1 MKRLRMSEETA
12 GCTLEE
18 ECARPRAQQR
28 ETANKPWKTWL
39 RRDSPNLL
47 RPGTGAVRRRPSCG
61 LGRNAWW
68 KIITRLL
75 LAGLGAMLLLT
86 LLGPVLVSFVPLPP
100 ALFLPPPPTVEWLD
114 RNGEPLRLTRDGDRP
129 FQQLASLPEIPQAL
143 VSATLA
149 AEDSRFWSHHG
160 VDWRADLRA
169 AWQLIWNRRIISGAS
184 TITQQTIKL
193 GASRPRTVKTKIIE
207 TLQALRLE
215 QVWDKQRILTEYLNR
230 VDYGNY
236 NRGCVAAARFYF
248 AKPPRDLSAAECALL
263 AGLPQSPARLNPR
276 AHFAAARR
284 RQVWILTRMSA
295 EGWLTGDEFR
305 RAWREPLRLAR
316 GGRAFAAPH
325 FVDLLL
331 EQGGVA
337 AGSPVVRTTLDLP
350 LNRFAGQTLRRR
362 LDALQAEHAGEGAI
376 VVIEN
381 QTGNVLALVGSRD
394 YFSAR
399 AGQVN
404 GAWAPRS
411 TGSALKPFLYWL
423 AFAKGATPASIVAD
437 VPTDFATSTGL
448 FSPVN
453 YDRHCY
459 GPERYRMALANSLN
473 ISAVKV
479 LDSVGGAAPLL
490 DLLRRCRL
498 STLTQADDH
507 YGLGLAIGNAEA
519 RLLELANAY
528 ACLARLG
535 VCLPYRLAPSAPG
548 QNAGVRVGDADAA
561 WLIADILS
569 DNDARAAAFG
579 PESSLRFDFPVA
591 CKTGT
596 SSDFRDNWA
605 FGYTPEFTV
614 GVWVGNFDGSPMRH
628 ISGVTGAAPILHD
641 LFAYL
646 HDHCGTSWYA
656 RPAGIVERGIDPLTG
671 KLSSRPDAVNEK
683 FTEHLPPPASE
694 MTDYDIAGRVRL
706 GPEYRDWLA
715 GADNWLAGRAVLRD
729 TAPGL
734 RVTFPLSGAILF
746 LDPDLP
752 DHGRQLY
759 LSAEGSDQAEWSSDS
774 LECRQQGG
782 RSVAL
787 LALGRHE
794 LTVRDPQTGATRQTW
809 IEVKER

>member
-1 MKRLRMSEETA
+1 MKNRGA
-12 GCTLEE
+12 N
-18 ECARPRAQQR
+18 PR
-28 ETANKPWKTWL
+28 WKFI
-39 RRDSPNLL
+39 
-47 RPGTGAVRRRPSCG
+47 
-61 LGRNAWW
+61 
-68 KIITRLL
+68 KRLL
-75 LAGLGAMLLLT
+75 LAGLGATILLT
-86 LLGPVLVSFVPLPP
+86 LIGPVLVAFVPLPP
-100 ALFLPPPPTVEWLD
+100 ALFTPPPPAVEWLD
-114 RNGEPLRLTRDGDRP
+114 RNGEPLRLTRDGGQP
-129 FQQLASLPEIPQAL
+129 FQQLASLSEIPQAL

-169 AWQLIWNRRIISGAS
+169 AWQLLRNRRVISGAS

-193 GASRPRTVKTKIIE
+193 SAPRTRTFKAKIIE
-207 TLQALRLE
+207 SAQALRLE
-215 QVWDKQRILTEYLNR
+215 QIWDKQRILTEYLNR

-236 NRGCVAAARFYF
+236 NRGCVAAAQFYF
-248 AKPPRDLSAAECALL
+248 AKPPRDLSTAECALL
-263 AGLPQSPARLNPR
+263 AGLPQSPSRLNPR

-284 RQVWILTRMSA
+284 RQEWILTRMSGA
-295 EGWLTGDEFR
+295 GWLTGDEFQ
-305 RAWREPLRLAR
+305 RASREPLRLAQ
-316 GGRAFAAPH
+316 GGHVFEAPH

-331 EQGGVA
+331 EQGGMA
-337 AGSPVVRTTLDLP
+337 AGNPGIRTTLDLR
-350 LNRFAGQTLRRR
+350 LNRFAGQTLRRQ
-362 LDALQAEHAGEGAI
+362 LDALQAEHASDGAI

-381 QTGNVLALVGSRD
+381 PTGNVLALVGSGD

-399 AGQVN
+399 SGQVD

-423 AFAKGATPASIVAD
+423 AFEKGATPASVVAD
-437 VPTDFATSTGL
+437 VPTDFAASTGL

-459 GPERYRMALANSLN
+459 GPVRYRLALANSLN
-473 ISAVKV
+473 IPAVKV
-479 LDSVGGAAPLL
+479 LDSIGGAGPLL

-498 STLTQADDH
+498 STLTHPDDF

-535 VCLPYRLAPSAPG
+535 VSQPYRLVPSAPG
-548 QNAGVRVGDADAA
+548 HNAGERVGDADAA

-569 DNDARAAAFG
+569 DNDARAEAFG

-628 ISGVTGAAPILHD
+628 ISGVTGAAPILHE
-641 LFAYL
+641 LFDYL
-646 HDHCGTSWYA
+646 HGHYGTSWYA
-656 RPAGIVERGIDPLTG
+656 RPADIVERGVDPLTG
-671 KLSSRPDAVNEK
+671 KLSSERDAVNEK
-683 FTEHLPPPASE
+683 FMARLPPPASGPG
-694 MTDYDIAGRVRL
+694 DYDGAGRVRL
-706 GPEYRDWLA
+706 GPEYREWLA

-729 TAPGL
+729 TATGL
-734 RVTFPLSGAILF
+734 RVTFPLPGTVLF

-752 DHGRQLY
+752 DHGRRLY
-759 LSAEGSDQAEWSSDS
+759 LSAEGADRAEWSSDS
-774 LECRQQGG
+774 LECLRQGG
-782 RSVAL
+782 RSLAL

-794 LTVRDPQTGATRQTW
+794 LTVRDPGTGATRQTW

>member
-1 MKRLRMSEETA
+1 MKNPGA
-12 GCTLEE
+12 N
-18 ECARPRAQQR
+18 PR
-28 ETANKPWKTWL
+28 
-39 RRDSPNLL
+39 
-47 RPGTGAVRRRPSCG
+47 
-61 LGRNAWW
+61 W
-68 KIITRLL
+68 KIIKRLL
-75 LAGLGAMLLLT
+75 LAGLGVMILLT
-86 LLGPVLVSFVPLPP
+86 LIVPILVSFVPLPP
-100 ALFLPPPPTVEWLD
+100 ALFTPPPPTVELLD
-114 RNGEPLRLTRDGDRP
+114 RNGEPLRLTREGDRP
-129 FQQLASLPEIPQAL
+129 FQQSAPLSEIPQAL

-169 AWQLIWNRRIISGAS
+169 AWQMIWNRRIISGAS
-184 TITQQTIKL
+184 TITQQLIKL
-193 GASRPRTVKTKIIE
+193 STPRPRTFKAKIIE
-207 TLQALRLE
+207 TAQALRLE

-236 NRGCVAAARFYF
+236 NRGCVAAAQFYF
-248 AKPPRDLSAAECALL
+248 AKSPRDLSTAECALL

-276 AHFAAARR
+276 VHFAAARR
-284 RQVWILTRMSA
+284 RQEWILTRMSA
-295 EGWLTGDEFR
+295 ARWLTEDEFQ
-305 RAWREPLRLAR
+305 RALREPLRLAQ
-316 GGRAFAAPH
+316 GGHVFEAPH

-331 EQGGVA
+331 EQDEVA
-337 AGSPVVRTTLDLP
+337 AGTPSVRTTLDLG
-350 LNRFAGQTLRRR
+350 LNRFAGQTLRRQ

-381 QTGNVLALVGSRD
+381 QTGDVLALVGSRD
-394 YFSAR
+394 YFSAQS
-399 AGQVN
+399 GQVD
-404 GAWAPRS
+404 GAYAPRS

-423 AFAKGATPASIVAD
+423 AFEKGATPASIVAD

-459 GPERYRMALANSLN
+459 GPVRYRVALANSLN

-479 LDSVGGAAPLL
+479 LDSLGGAAPLL

-498 STLTQADDH
+498 STLTHADDY

-528 ACLARLG
+528 ACLAHLG
-535 VCLPYRLAPSAPG
+535 VCQPYRLVPSAPG
-548 QNAGVRVGDADAA
+548 QNTGERVGDADAA

-579 PESSLRFDFPVA
+579 PESSLRFDFQVA

-614 GVWVGNFDGSPMRH
+614 GVWVGNFDNSPMRR

-641 LFAYL
+641 LFDYL
-646 HDHCGTSWYA
+646 HDYYGTSWYP
-656 RPAGIVERGIDPLTG
+656 RPANIVERGIDPLTG
-671 KLSSRPDAVNEK
+671 KLSSKRDPVNEK
-683 FTEHLPPPASE
+683 FMAHLLPPADGPG
-694 MTDYDIAGRVRL
+694 DYDDVGRVRL
-706 GPEYRDWLA
+706 GPEYREWLA
-715 GADNWLAGRAVLRD
+715 SSDNWLAGRAVLRD
-729 TAPGL
+729 TAPTL
-734 RVTFPLSGAILF
+734 RITFPLPGTVLF

-752 DHGRQLY
+752 DHGRRLY
-759 LSAEGSDQAEWSSDS
+759 LSAEGTDEAEWSSDS
-774 LECRQQGG
+774 LECSRQGR
-782 RSVAL
+782 RSVAF
-787 LALGRHE
+787 LASGRHE
-794 LTVRDPQTGATRQTW
+794 LTVRDPRAGVTRLTW

>member
-1 MKRLRMSEETA
+1 MKSPLANPRWKILKRLFLTGLCVMI
-12 GCTLEE
+12 
-18 ECARPRAQQR
+18 
-28 ETANKPWKTWL
+28 
-39 RRDSPNLL
+39 LL
-47 RPGTGAVRRRPSCG
+47 ILV
-61 LGRNAWW
+61 
-68 KIITRLL
+68 
-75 LAGLGAMLLLT
+75 
-86 LLGPVLVSFVPLPP
+86 GPILVSFVPLPP
-100 ALFLPPPPTVEWLD
+100 ALFTTPPPTVELLD
-114 RNGEPLRLTRDGDRP
+114 RNGEPLRLTREGERP
-129 FQQLASLPEIPQAL
+129 FQQLASLSEIPQTL

-184 TITQQTIKL
+184 TITQQLIKL
-193 GASRPRTVKTKIIE
+193 SAHRPRTFRAKIIE
-207 TLQALRLE
+207 TAQALRLE
-215 QVWDKQRILTEYLNR
+215 QVWEKQRILTEYLNR

-236 NRGCVAAARFYF
+236 NRGCVEAAQFYF
-248 AKPPRDLSAAECALL
+248 AKPLRDLSTAECALL

-284 RQVWILTRMSA
+284 RQEWILTRMHK
-295 EGWLTGDEFR
+295 EGWLAEDEFQ
-305 RAWREPLRLAR
+305 RASREPLRLAQ
-316 GGRAFAAPH
+316 GGRVFEAPH

-331 EQGGVA
+331 EQGTVT
-337 AGSPVVRTTLDLP
+337 AGNPGVRTTLDLP
-350 LNRFAGQTLRRR
+350 LNRFAGQTLRRQ

-394 YFSAR
+394 YFSAQS
-399 AGQVN
+399 GQVN
-404 GAWAPRS
+404 GAYAPRS

-423 AFAKGATPASIVAD
+423 AFEKGATPASIVAD

-459 GPERYRMALANSLN
+459 GPVRYRVALANSLN

-479 LDSVGGAAPLL
+479 LDSLGGAAPLL
-490 DLLRRCRL
+490 ELLRRCRL
-498 STLTQADDH
+498 TTLTHADDY

-535 VCLPYRLAPSAPG
+535 DVQPYRLIPSAAG
-548 QNAGVRVGDADAA
+548 QNAGKRVGDADAA
-561 WLIADILS
+561 WLIGDILS
-569 DNDARAAAFG
+569 DNDARAEAFG

-641 LFAYL
+641 LFDYL
-646 HDHCGTSWYA
+646 HNHYGTSWYA
-656 RPAGIVERGIDPLTG
+656 LPADIMERAIDLLTG
-671 KLSSRPDAVNEK
+671 KLSSQSDAVGEK
-683 FTEHLPPPASE
+683 FIAHALPLANEPG
-694 MTDYDIAGRVRL
+694 DYDDAGRVRL
-706 GPEYRDWLA
+706 GPEYREWLA
-715 GADNWLAGRAVLRD
+715 GADNWLTGRAVLRN
-729 TAPGL
+729 TAPTL
-734 RVTFPLSGAILF
+734 RITFPLPGTILF
-746 LDPDLP
+746 LDADLP
-752 DHGRQLY
+752 DHGRRLY
-759 LSAEGSDQAEWSSDS
+759 LSADGADGAEWSSDS
-774 LECRQQGG
+774 LECRRQNG
-782 RSVAL
+782 RSLVL
-787 LALGRHE
+787 LELGRHE
-794 LTVRDPQTGATRQTW
+794 LTVRVPRTGSTRQTW

>member
-1 MKRLRMSEETA
+1 MKSLRA
-12 GCTLEE
+12 N
-18 ECARPRAQQR
+18 PR
-28 ETANKPWKTWL
+28 WKMT
-39 RRDSPNLL
+39 
-47 RPGTGAVRRRPSCG
+47 
-61 LGRNAWW
+61 
-68 KIITRLL
+68 KRLL
-75 LAGLGAMLLLT
+75 LTGLGVMILLT
-86 LLGPVLVSFVPLPP
+86 LIAPILVSFVPLPP
-100 ALFLPPPPTVEWLD
+100 ALFTAPPPAVELLD

-129 FQQLASLPEIPQAL
+129 FQQFAPLSEIPQAL

-193 GASRPRTVKTKIIE
+193 SAPRSRTFKAKIIE
-207 TLQALRLE
+207 TVQALRLE

-248 AKPPRDLSAAECALL
+248 AKPPRDLSTAECALL

-284 RQVWILTRMSA
+284 RQEWILTRMSA
-295 EGWLTGDEFR
+295 ARWLTEDEFQ
-305 RAWREPLRLAR
+305 RALREPLRLAQ
-316 GGRAFAAPH
+316 GGHVFEAPH

-331 EQGGVA
+331 EQDEVA
-337 AGSPVVRTTLDLP
+337 AGTPSVRTTLDLG
-350 LNRFAGQTLRRR
+350 LNRFAGQTLRRQ

-394 YFSAR
+394 YFSAQS
-399 AGQVN
+399 GQVD
-404 GAWAPRS
+404 GAYAPRS

-423 AFAKGATPASIVAD
+423 AFEQGATPASIVAD

-459 GPERYRMALANSLN
+459 GPVRYRVALANSLN

-479 LDSVGGAAPLL
+479 LDSLGGAGPLL
-490 DLLRRCRL
+490 NLLRRCRI
-498 STLTQADDH
+498 STLTRADDY
-507 YGLGLAIGNAEA
+507 YGLGVAIGNAEA

-535 VCLPYRLAPSAPG
+535 VCQPYHLVPSDPG
-548 QNAGVRVGDADAA
+548 QNTGERVGDVTAA

-569 DNDARAAAFG
+569 DNDARAEAFG

-641 LFAYL
+641 LFDYL
-646 HDHCGTSWYA
+646 HDHYGTSWYA
-656 RPAGIVERGIDPLTG
+656 RPADIVERGVDPLTG
-671 KLSSRPDAVNEK
+671 KLSSRQDAVSEK
-683 FTEHLPPPASE
+683 FMPNALPPAN
-694 MTDYDIAGRVRL
+694 TTGDYDEAGRVRL
-706 GPEYRDWLA
+706 GPEYREWLA
-715 GADNWLAGRAVLRD
+715 GADNWLTGRAVLRH
-729 TAPGL
+729 TAPTL
-734 RVTFPLSGAILF
+734 HVTFPLPGTILY

-752 DHGRQLY
+752 DHGRRLY
-759 LSAEGSDQAEWSSDS
+759 LSVQGEDEAEWSSDS
-774 LECRQQGG
+774 LECLRQDG
-782 RSVAL
+782 RSLAL

-794 LTVRDPQTGATRQTW
+794 LTVRDPRTGATHQTW
-809 IEVKER
+809 IEVKAR

>member
-1 MKRLRMSEETA
+1 MKNWGA
-12 GCTLEE
+12 N
-18 ECARPRAQQR
+18 PRWEIKKQ
-28 ETANKPWKTWL
+28 
-39 RRDSPNLL
+39 
-47 RPGTGAVRRRPSCG
+47 
-61 LGRNAWW
+61 
-68 KIITRLL
+68 LL
-75 LAGLGAMLLLT
+75 LTGLGAMILLT
-86 LLGPVLVSFVPLPP
+86 TCAPVLISFVPLPP
-100 ALFLPPPPTVEWLD
+100 ALFNPPPPAVELLD
-114 RNGEPLRLTRDGDRP
+114 RNDEPLRLTRDSDRP
-129 FQQLASLPEIPQAL
+129 FQLCAGLPEMPQAL

-184 TITQQTIKL
+184 TITQQLIKL
-193 GASRPRTVKTKIIE
+193 SAPRPRTFKAKIIE
-207 TLQALRLE
+207 TAQALRLE

-236 NRGCVAAARFYF
+236 NCGCVAAAQYYF
-248 AKPPRDLSAAECALL
+248 AKRPRDMSTAECALL
-263 AGLPQSPARLNPR
+263 AGLPQSPSRLNPR
-276 AHFAAARR
+276 AHFARAHR
-284 RQVWILTRMSA
+284 RQVWILTRMREA
-295 EGWLTGDEFR
+295 GWLTGNEFQ
-305 RAWREPLRLAR
+305 RALREPLRLAH
-316 GGRAFAAPH
+316 GGRVFEAPH

-337 AGSPVVRTTLDLP
+337 AGNPSVRTTLDLR
-350 LNRFAGQTLRRR
+350 LDRFAGQTLRRQ
-362 LDALQAEHAGEGAI
+362 LGTLQAQHAGEGAI

-394 YFSAR
+394 YFSVQS
-399 AGQVN
+399 GQVD

-423 AFAKGATPASIVAD
+423 AFERGATPASIVAD
-437 VPTDFATSTGL
+437 VPTDFATATGL

-459 GPERYRMALANSLN
+459 GPVRYRVALANSLN
-473 ISAVKV
+473 ISAVQV
-479 LDSVGGAAPLL
+479 LDSLGGAAPLL

-498 STLTQADDH
+498 STLTRADNY

-535 VCLPYRLAPSAPG
+535 VCQPYRLVPSAPG
-548 QNAGVRVGDADAA
+548 ENTGQRVGDAGAA
-561 WLIADILS
+561 YLITDILS

-596 SSDFRDNWA
+596 SSNFRDNWA

-641 LFAYL
+641 LFDYL
-646 HDHCGTSWYA
+646 HDHYGTSWYA
-656 RPAGIVERGIDPLTG
+656 RPADIVERGIDPVTG
-671 KLSSRPDAVNEK
+671 KVSSRRDAVNEI
-683 FTEHLPPPASE
+683 FMAHALPPGSGAG
-694 MTDYDIAGRVRL
+694 DYDGAGRVRL
-706 GPEYRDWLA
+706 SPEYREWL
-715 GADNWLAGRAVLRD
+715 GSADNWLAGRAVMRD
-729 TAPGL
+729 TAQSL
-734 RVTFPLSGAILF
+734 RVTFPLPGTILF

-759 LSAEGSDQAEWSSDS
+759 LSAEGTDEAEWTSDS
-774 LECRQQGG
+774 LECRRQGG
-782 RSVAL
+782 RSLAL

-794 LTVRDPQTGATRQTW
+794 LAVRDPRTGATRQTW

>member
-1 MKRLRMSEETA
+1 MKK
-12 GCTLEE
+12 
-18 ECARPRAQQR
+18 PRAKSR
-28 ETANKPWKTWL
+28 
-39 RRDSPNLL
+39 
-47 RPGTGAVRRRPSCG
+47 
-61 LGRNAWW
+61 W
-68 KIITRLL
+68 KIAKRLL
-75 LAGLGAMLLLT
+75 LTALGVTILLMLVE
-86 LLGPVLVSFVPLPP
+86 PILVSFVPLPP
-100 ALFLPPPPTVEWLD
+100 ALFTPPPPAVALLD
-114 RNGEPLRLTRDGDRP
+114 RHGDPLRLTRDGDRP
-129 FQQLASLPEIPQAL
+129 FQQPASLSEIPQAL

-193 GASRPRTVKTKIIE
+193 SALRPRTFKAKIIE
-207 TLQALRLE
+207 TAQALRLE

-236 NRGCVAAARFYF
+236 NRGCAAAAQFYF
-248 AKPPRDLSAAECALL
+248 AKPLRDLSTAECALL

-284 RQVWILTRMSA
+284 RQEWILTRMHQQ
-295 EGWLTGDEFR
+295 GWLAEDEFQ
-305 RAWREPLRLAR
+305 RALPEPLRLAQ
-316 GGRAFAAPH
+316 GGRVFEAPH

-331 EQGGVA
+331 EQGGAA
-337 AGSPVVRTTLDLP
+337 AGNSSLRTTLDLP
-350 LNRFAGQTLRRR
+350 LNRFAGQTLRRQ
-362 LDALQAEHAGEGAI
+362 LDALQAEHAGEGSI

-394 YFSAR
+394 YFSPQS
-399 AGQVN
+399 GQVN
-404 GAWAPRS
+404 GAYAPRS

-423 AFAKGATPASIVAD
+423 AFAKGATPASVVAD

-453 YDRHCY
+453 YDCHCY
-459 GPERYRMALANSLN
+459 GPVRYRVALANSLN

-479 LDSVGGAAPLL
+479 LDSLGGAGPLL

-498 STLTQADDH
+498 STLTHADDY

-528 ACLARLG
+528 SCLARLG
-535 VCLPYRLAPSAPG
+535 VCQPYRLVPSAPG
-548 QNAGVRVGDADAA
+548 QDAGERVGNADAA

-569 DNDARAAAFG
+569 DNDARAEAFG

-614 GVWVGNFDGSPMRH
+614 GVWVGNFDNSPMRH

-641 LFAYL
+641 LFDYL
-646 HDHCGTSWYA
+646 HGHYGTSWYD
-656 RPAGIVERGIDPLTG
+656 RPADIVTRGIDPLTG

-683 FTEHLPPPASE
+683 FIAHLLPPANAAG
-694 MTDYDIAGRVRL
+694 DYDDVGRVRL
-706 GPEYRDWLA
+706 GPEYREWLA
-715 GADNWLAGRAVLRD
+715 GADNWLAGRAVPRD
-729 TAPGL
+729 TASNL
-734 RVTFPLSGAILF
+734 RVTFPLPGTILF

-752 DHGRQLY
+752 DHGRRLF
-759 LSAEGSDQAEWSSDS
+759 LSAEGTDEADWTSDS
-774 LECRQQGG
+774 LECLRQNG
-782 RSVAL
+782 RSLAL
-787 LALGRHE
+787 LKLGRHE
-794 LTVRDPQTGATRQTW
+794 LTVRDPRTGATRQTW
-809 IEVKER
+809 IAVKER

>member
-1 MKRLRMSEETA
+1 MKRL
-12 GCTLEE
+12 LI
-18 ECARPRAQQR
+18 
-28 ETANKPWKTWL
+28 
-39 RRDSPNLL
+39 
-47 RPGTGAVRRRPSCG
+47 TGLCVT
-61 LGRNAWW
+61 
-68 KIITRLL
+68 I
-75 LAGLGAMLLLT
+75 
-86 LLGPVLVSFVPLPP
+86 VLILIEPILISFVPLPP
-100 ALFLPPPPTVEWLD
+100 VLFTPPPPTVELLD
-114 RNGEPLRLTRDGDRP
+114 RNGESLRLSRDGDHP
-129 FQQLASLPEIPQAL
+129 FQQSASLSEIPQAL

-160 VDWRADLRA
+160 VDWRADVRA

-193 GASRPRTVKTKIIE
+193 SAPRLRTFRAKIIE
-207 TLQALRLE
+207 TAQALRLE

-236 NRGCVAAARFYF
+236 NRGCVAAAQFYF
-248 AKPPRDLSAAECALL
+248 AKPLRDLSTSECALL
-263 AGLPQSPARLNPR
+263 AGLPQSPARLNPH
-276 AHFAAARR
+276 AQFAAARR
-284 RQVWILTRMSA
+284 RQEWILTRMSGA
-295 EGWLTGDEFR
+295 GWLAEDEFQ
-305 RAWREPLRLAR
+305 RALQEPLRLAQ
-316 GGRAFAAPH
+316 GSRAFEAPH

-331 EQGGVA
+331 EHGGVA
-337 AGSPVVRTTLDLP
+337 AGNSSVRTTLDLP
-350 LNRFAGQTLRRR
+350 LNRFAGQILRNQ

-394 YFSAR
+394 YFSAQS
-399 AGQVN
+399 GQVD
-404 GAWAPRS
+404 GAYAPRS

-423 AFAKGATPASIVAD
+423 AFERGATPASIVAD
-437 VPTDFATSTGL
+437 VPTDFTTSTGL

-459 GPERYRMALANSLN
+459 GPVRYRVALANSLN
-473 ISAVKV
+473 ISAVRV
-479 LDSVGGAAPLL
+479 LESLGGAAPLL

-498 STLTQADDH
+498 STLTHSDDY
-507 YGLGLAIGNAEA
+507 YGLGLAIGNAET

-528 ACLARLG
+528 SCLARMG
-535 VCLPYRLAPSAPG
+535 VCRPYRFVPSAPG
-548 QNAGVRVGDADAA
+548 RDAGERVGDATAA

-569 DNDARAAAFG
+569 DNDARAEAFG

-614 GVWVGNFDGSPMRH
+614 GVWVGNFDNSPMRH
-628 ISGVTGAAPILHD
+628 ISGVTSAAPVLHD
-641 LFAYL
+641 LFDYL
-646 HDHCGTSWYA
+646 HDQFGTSWYA
-656 RPAGIVERGIDPLTG
+656 RPADIVERGLDPLTG
-671 KLSSRPDAVNEK
+671 KLSSRKDAVNEK
-683 FTEHLPPPASE
+683 FITHNLPPGNDIH
-694 MTDYDIAGRVRL
+694 DYDDAGRVRL
-706 GPEYRDWLA
+706 GPEYREWLA

-729 TAPGL
+729 TASTL
-734 RVTFPLSGAILF
+734 RVTFPLPGTILY

-752 DHGRQLY
+752 DHGRRLY
-759 LSAEGSDQAEWSSDS
+759 LSAQGSDEAEWSSDS
-774 LECRQQGG
+774 LECRRQDG

-794 LTVRDPQTGATRQTW
+794 LTVRDPSAGITRQTW

>member
-1 MKRLRMSEETA
+1 MK
-12 GCTLEE
+12 
-18 ECARPRAQQR
+18 
-28 ETANKPWKTWL
+28 
-39 RRDSPNLL
+39 
-47 RPGTGAVRRRPSCG
+47 
-61 LGRNAWW
+61 
-68 KIITRLL
+68 RLL
-75 LAGLGAMLLLT
+75 LAGLGAGLAIILI
-86 LLGPVLVSFVPLPP
+86 GPVLVSLVPLPP
-100 ALFLPPPPTVEWLD
+100 ALFDPPRPATELLD

-129 FQQLASLPEIPQAL
+129 FQQCASLSEIPQAL

-169 AWQLIWNRRIISGAS
+169 AWQLIWNRRVISGAS
-184 TITQQTIKL
+184 TITQQLIKL
-193 GASRPRTVKTKIIE
+193 SAPRPRTLKAKIIE
-207 TLQALRLE
+207 TAQALRLE

-230 VDYGNY
+230 IDYGNY
-236 NRGCVAAARFYF
+236 NCGCVAAAQFYF
-248 AKPPRDLSAAECALL
+248 AKPLRDLSPAECALL
-263 AGLPQSPARLNPR
+263 AGLPQSPSRLNPR

-284 RQVWILTRMSA
+284 RQEWILTRMRA
-295 EGWLTGDEFR
+295 MGWLAGDEFQ
-305 RAWREPLRLAR
+305 RALREPLRLAQ
-316 GGRAFAAPH
+316 GGRVFEAPH

-331 EQGGVA
+331 EQGDGA
-337 AGSPVVRTTLDLP
+337 AGNPSVRTTLDLG
-350 LNRFAGQTLRRR
+350 LNRFAGQTLRRQ
-362 LDALQAEHAGEGAI
+362 LGALRDEHAGEGAV

-394 YFSAR
+394 YFSAES
-399 AGQVN
+399 GQVD

-423 AFAKGATPASIVAD
+423 ALERGATPASVVAD
-437 VPTDFATSTGL
+437 VPTDFATSAGL

-459 GPERYRMALANSLN
+459 GPVRYRAALANSLN

-479 LDSVGGAAPLL
+479 LDSLGGAKPLL

-498 STLTQADDH
+498 STLTHADDY

-535 VCLPYRLAPSAPG
+535 VCRPYRLVPVAPG
-548 QNAGVRVGDADAA
+548 QDAGERVGDADAA

-641 LFAYL
+641 LFDYL
-646 HDHCGTSWYA
+646 HDHYGASWYA
-656 RPAGIVERGIDPLTG
+656 RPVGIVERGIDPITG
-671 KLSSRPDAVNEK
+671 KLSSQRDAVNEK
-683 FTEHLPPPASE
+683 FMARLPAPANG
-694 MTDYDIAGRVRL
+694 TGDYDGAGRVRL
-706 GPEYRDWLA
+706 GPEYREWLA
-715 GADNWLAGRAVLRD
+715 SADNWLTGQAVLRD
-729 TAPGL
+729 TTPAL
-734 RVTFPLSGAILF
+734 RVTFPLPGTILF

-752 DHGRQLY
+752 DHGRRLY
-759 LSAEGSDQAEWSSDS
+759 LSAEGADEAEWSSDS
-774 LECRQQGG
+774 LECRRQDG
-782 RSVAL
+782 RSLAL

-794 LTVRDPQTGATRQTW
+794 LSVRDPRTGATRQTW

>member
-1 MKRLRMSEETA
+1 MKSLRANPRWKMTKRL
-12 GCTLEE
+12 
-18 ECARPRAQQR
+18 
-28 ETANKPWKTWL
+28 
-39 RRDSPNLL
+39 
-47 RPGTGAVRRRPSCG
+47 
-61 LGRNAWW
+61 
-68 KIITRLL
+68 I
-75 LAGLGAMLLLT
+75 LAGVGVTILWMLME
-86 LLGPVLVSFVPLPP
+86 PILVSFVPLPP
-100 ALFLPPPPTVEWLD
+100 ALFTAPPPAVELLD
-114 RNGEPLRLTRDGDRP
+114 RNGEPLRLTRDGERP
-129 FQQLASLPEIPQAL
+129 FQQFASLSEIPQAL

-160 VDWRADLRA
+160 VDWRADFRA
-169 AWQLIWNRRIISGAS
+169 AWQLIWHRRIISGAS
-184 TITQQTIKL
+184 TITQQLIK
-193 GASRPRTVKTKIIE
+193 SSSPRPRTFRSKIIE
-207 TLQALRLE
+207 TAQALRLE

-236 NRGCVAAARFYF
+236 NRGCVAAAQFYF
-248 AKPPRDLSAAECALL
+248 AKPLRDLSTAECALL

-284 RQVWILTRMSA
+284 RQEWILTRMHK
-295 EGWLTGDEFR
+295 EGWLAEDEFQ
-305 RAWREPLRLAR
+305 RALREPLRLAR
-316 GGRAFAAPH
+316 GGRVFEAPH

-337 AGSPVVRTTLDLP
+337 AGNSSVRTTLDLRV
-350 LNRFAGQTLRRR
+350 NRFAEETLSRQ

-394 YFSAR
+394 YFSAQS
-399 AGQVN
+399 GQVD
-404 GAWAPRS
+404 GAYAPRS

-423 AFAKGATPASIVAD
+423 AFEKGATPASIVAD

-459 GPERYRMALANSLN
+459 GPVRYRVALANSLN

-479 LDSVGGAAPLL
+479 LDSLGGAKPLL
-490 DLLRRCRL
+490 DLLRRCQL
-498 STLTQADDH
+498 STLTHTDDY

-535 VCLPYRLAPSAPG
+535 VCRPYRLVPSAPG
-548 QNAGVRVGDADAA
+548 QNTGQRVGDADAA

-569 DNDARAAAFG
+569 DNDARAEAFG

-605 FGYTPEFTV
+605 FGYTPDFTV

-641 LFAYL
+641 LFDYL
-646 HDHCGTSWYA
+646 HDQYGTSWYA
-656 RPAGIVERGIDPLTG
+656 RPANIVDRGIDPLTG
-671 KLSSRPDAVNEK
+671 KLSSQPDTINEK
-683 FTEHLPPPASE
+683 FIAHALPPANAAG
-694 MTDYDIAGRVRL
+694 DYDDIGRVRL
-706 GPEYRDWLA
+706 GPEYREWLA

-729 TAPGL
+729 TASTL
-734 RVTFPLSGAILF
+734 RVTFPLPGTVLF

-752 DHGRQLY
+752 DHGRRLY
-759 LSAEGSDQAEWSSDS
+759 LSAEGANEAEWSSDS
-774 LECRQQGG
+774 LECLRQDG
-782 RSVAL
+782 RSLAL

-794 LTVRDPQTGATRQTW
+794 LTVRDPRTGATHQTW
-809 IEVKER
+809 IEVKAR

>member
-1 MKRLRMSEETA
+1 MKKRLIEETA
-12 GCTLEE
+12 GCATSP
-18 ECARPRAQQR
+18 ECARPRAQHR
-28 ETANKPWKTWL
+28 ESANKPWNTWS
-39 RRDSPNLL
+39 RRDTPNLL
-47 RPGTGAVRRRPSCG
+47 RPRTGALRFRLR
-61 LGRNAWW
+61 
-68 KIITRLL
+68 IIT
-75 LAGLGAMLLLT
+75 GLGAAIGLVLLA
-86 LLGPVLVSFVPLPP
+86 PILVSFVPLPA
-100 ALFLPPPPTVEWLD
+100 ALFTPPSPVVELLD

-129 FQQLASLPEIPQAL
+129 FQQGASLAEMPQAL

-149 AEDSRFWSHHG
+149 AEDGRFWRHHG
-160 VDWRADLRA
+160 VDWGADLRA

-184 TITQQTIKL
+184 TITQQLIKL
-193 GASRPRTVKTKIIE
+193 SAPRPRTFQAKIME
-207 TLQALRLE
+207 TAQALRLE
-215 QVWDKQRILTEYLNR
+215 QIWDKQRILTEYLNR

-236 NRGCVAAARFYF
+236 NRGCVAAAQFYF
-248 AKPPRDLSAAECALL
+248 AKPPRDLSTAECALL

-284 RQVWILTRMSA
+284 RQVWILTRMRKA
-295 EGWLTGDEFR
+295 GWLTGDEFQ
-305 RAWREPLRLAR
+305 RAWREPLRLAQ
-316 GGRAFAAPH
+316 GGRVFEAPH

-337 AGSPVVRTTLDLP
+337 AGNRSVRTTLDLR
-350 LNRFAGQTLRRR
+350 LNRFAGQTLRRQ
-362 LDALQAEHAGEGAI
+362 LDALQAERAGEGAL

-394 YFSAR
+394 YFSAQS
-399 AGQVN
+399 GQVD

-423 AFAKGATPASIVAD
+423 ALQRGATPASVVAD
-437 VPTDFATSTGL
+437 VPTEFATRTGL

-459 GPERYRMALANSLN
+459 GPVRYREALANSLN

-479 LDSVGGAAPLL
+479 LDSLGGAGPLL

-498 STLTQADDH
+498 STLTHAEDY

-535 VCLPYRLAPSAPG
+535 VCRPYRLLPAAPG
-548 QNAGVRVGDADAA
+548 QNAGERVGDGDAA

-569 DNDARAAAFG
+569 DNDARAGAFG
-579 PESSLRFDFPVA
+579 PESSLRFEYPVA

-614 GVWVGNFDGSPMRH
+614 GVWVGNFDGSPMRN
-628 ISGVTGAAPILHD
+628 ISGVAGAAPILHE
-641 LFAYL
+641 LFDYL
-646 HDHCGTSWYA
+646 HHQCGTSWYA
-656 RPAGIVERGIDPLTG
+656 RPADIVERGINPLTG
-671 KLSSRPDAVNEK
+671 KLSSQPDAVSDR
-683 FTEHLPPPASE
+683 FMAQVLPPANGPG
-694 MTDYDIAGRVRL
+694 DYDDAGRVIL
-706 GPEYRDWLA
+706 GPEYREWLA
-715 GADNWLAGRAVLRD
+715 GSDNWLGGRAVLRD
-729 TAPGL
+729 TARSL
-734 RVTFPLSGAILF
+734 RVTFPLPGTILF

-752 DHGRQLY
+752 DHGRLLY
-759 LSAEGSDQAEWSSDS
+759 LSAEGAEAAEWSSDS

-782 RSVAL
+782 RSLAL

-794 LTVRDPQTGATRQTW
+794 LTVRDPGTGATRQTW

>member
-1 MKRLRMSEETA
+1 MKR
-12 GCTLEE
+12 
-18 ECARPRAQQR
+18 
-28 ETANKPWKTWL
+28 
-39 RRDSPNLL
+39 RRFFM
-47 RPGTGAVRRRPSCG
+47 G
-61 LGRNAWW
+61 LGVM
-68 KIITRLL
+68 ILV
-75 LAGLGAMLLLT
+75 MLS
-86 LLGPVLVSFVPLPP
+86 GPILVSFVPLPP
-100 ALFLPPPPTVEWLD
+100 ALFTPPRQAVELLD

-129 FQQLASLPEIPQAL
+129 FQQCAGLSEMPQAL

-169 AWQLIWNRRIISGAS
+169 TWQLIWNRRIISGAS
-184 TITQQTIKL
+184 TITQQLIKL
-193 GASRPRTVKTKIIE
+193 SAPRPRTFKAKIIE
-207 TLQALRLE
+207 TAQALRLE

-236 NRGCVAAARFYF
+236 NCGCVAAAQFYF
-248 AKPPRDLSAAECALL
+248 AKPPRDLSTAECALL
-263 AGLPQSPARLNPR
+263 AGLPQSPSRLNPR
-276 AHFAAARR
+276 TYFARALR
-284 RQVWILTRMSA
+284 RQVWILTRMRE
-295 EGWLTGDEFR
+295 EGWLTEDEFQ
-305 RAWREPLRLAR
+305 RALREPFRLAH
-316 GGRAFAAPH
+316 GGRAFEAPH

-337 AGSPVVRTTLDLP
+337 EGNSNVRTTLDLR
-350 LNRFAGQTLRRR
+350 LNRFAGQTLRRQ
-362 LDALQAEHAGEGAI
+362 LGALQAEHASEGAI

-394 YFSAR
+394 YFSAQS
-399 AGQVN
+399 GQVN

-423 AFAKGATPASIVAD
+423 AFERGATPASIVAD

-459 GPERYRMALANSLN
+459 GPVRYRVALANSLN

-479 LDSVGGAAPLL
+479 LDLMGGAGPLL

-498 STLTQADDH
+498 STLTRADNN

-528 ACLARLG
+528 ASLARLG
-535 VCLPYRLAPSAPG
+535 VCRPYRLVPSANS
-548 QNAGVRVGDADAA
+548 QNAGERVGDADAA

-596 SSDFRDNWA
+596 SSSFRDNWA

-641 LFAYL
+641 FFDYL
-646 HDHCGTSWYA
+646 HTQYGTTWYA
-656 RPAGIVERGIDPLTG
+656 RPADIVEGRIDPLIG
-671 KLSSRPDAVNEK
+671 KLSSRPNAISEK
-683 FTEHLPPPASE
+683 FTANVPPPANGPG
-694 MTDYDIAGRVRL
+694 DYDDAGRVRL
-706 GPEYRDWLA
+706 GPEYRQWLA
-715 GADNWLAGRAVLRD
+715 SADNWLAGRAVLRETGQD
-729 TAPGL
+729 L
-734 RVTFPLSGAILF
+734 RVIFPLPGTILF

-752 DHGRQLY
+752 DRGRRLY
-759 LSAEGSDQAEWSSDS
+759 LTSQGTDEAEWSSDS
-774 LECRQQGG
+774 LVCHRQGG
-782 RSVAL
+782 RSLAL

-794 LTVRDPQTGATRQTW
+794 LILRDPRTGETRQTW